1 MSNISQIVL
10 NTMMYQMNNSSSSK
24 TTSNPEAFSKLL
36 QTSLMSS
43 SSSECSCG
51 SSSGISSLGMI
62 VTLTGLL
69 NQNKLYENTSSINN
83 ELESNHETNE
93 VNNQNGKEIL
103 SKEFKEIEYLVQ
115 HGKITQEQAIVKKTI
130 LENIKKDSKDNINY
144 YINLYLSTILNT
156 TSQKRIAIITL
167 IVIILAIVKIL
178 S

>member
-10 NTMMYQMNNSSSSK
+10 NTMMYQMNNSSSSQ

-69 NQNKLYENTSSINN
+69 NQNK
-83 ELESNHETNE
+83 
-93 VNNQNGKEIL
+93 
-103 SKEFKEIEYLVQ
+103 
-115 HGKITQEQAIVKKTI
+115 
-130 LENIKKDSKDNINY
+130 
-144 YINLYLSTILNT
+144 YIG
-156 TSQKRIAIITL
+156 RAH
-167 IVIILAIVKIL
+167 V
-178 S
+178 